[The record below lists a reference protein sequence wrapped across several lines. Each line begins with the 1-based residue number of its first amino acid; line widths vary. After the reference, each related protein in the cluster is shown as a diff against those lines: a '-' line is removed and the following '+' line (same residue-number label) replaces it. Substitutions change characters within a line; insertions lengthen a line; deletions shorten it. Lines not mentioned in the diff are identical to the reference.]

1 MQIVSTDIA
10 EVKEIRP
17 VRHHDPRGFFSEIF
31 REAMLREHGIDVP
44 FVQENHSLSV
54 DRGVIRGL
62 HFQTPPEG
70 QAKLVRVTAGS
81 ILDVAV
87 DIRHGSPSYG
97 RHVAVVLNADKGNQ
111 LFVPEGFAH
120 GFCTLEPNTE
130 IVYKV
135 SRYYSPAHDKGLAW
149 DDPGLGIA
157 WPISGDRGDA
167 VRKGPAPS
175 RAGRVAGLFPLSI
188 APRPR

>member
-1 MQIVSTDIA
+1 MQVVSTAIA

-31 REAMLREHGIDVP
+31 RESLLREHGIDVP

-54 DRGVIRGL
+54 DRGVVRGL
-62 HFQTPPEG
+62 HFQTPPTG
-70 QAKLVRVTAGS
+70 QAKLVRVGAGA

-87 DIRHGSPSYG
+87 DIRRGSPSYG
-97 RHVAVVLNADKGNQ
+97 RHVAVVLTAADGNQ

-130 IVYKV
+130 VIYKV
-135 SRYYSPAHDKGLAW
+135 SRYYSPEHDKGLAW
-149 DDPGLGIA
+149 DDPDLRID
-157 WPISGDRGDA
+157 WPVSATAAILSDKDR
-167 VRKGPAPS
+167 RHPALAKLPTY
-175 RAGRVAGLFPLSI
+175 FQD
-188 APRPR
+188 APR